1 MSIPEKAGDYEI
13 LQFSRSALQN
23 LLNLKIM
30 CMIEVQKNHLLRH
43 ERRRN
48 IMTRELSYTQIG
60 DYLYP
65 DLYLP
70 ETEEDTP
77 MGKYGM
83 LHKTYLKEN
92 KPMLYDRLLLAGKLD
107 GHLMD
112 IDRRATEMVEQ
123 LTKELAQRNG
133 VTEEL
138 KATDQMAWV
147 QAMNNFKAS
156 AEEVV
161 LRQLIYS

>member
-1 MSIPEKAGDYEI
+1 
-13 LQFSRSALQN
+13 
-23 LLNLKIM
+23 
-30 CMIEVQKNHLLRH
+30 
-43 ERRRN
+43 
-48 IMTRELSYTQIG
+48 MTRELTYTQIG

-83 LHKTYLKEN
+83 LHKMYLKEN

-112 IDRRATEMVEQ
+112 IDRRASEMVEQ